1 MPDDRVSLEREVH
14 FLDAVPFSTG
24 AELRLRAGRTAAE
37 QDTFVAIHDG
47 LQSRAI
53 IASVMELRRY
63 RAGESIE
70 DFCRACKTDRMHTV
84 VAADAD
90 GRPIRVDCGYCHS
103 EHNYRGGGRIGFS
116 GQQSRADPAPAV
128 STSRGAG
135 PSSPRPARDSF
146 PIVSERERTGPQ
158 MTPDR
163 EIDLELL
170 LRRVIREETGISPVT
185 PAEKWR
191 GGTLVLRPGT
201 AGLQEKSWPIETFF
215 HKVVMLRN
223 RLRTLEQHVNSA
235 ELPDDVKVKLQ
246 GYISGCYGTLTSF
259 NVLFAEEADQFKGSG
274 GD

>member
-1 MPDDRVSLEREVH
+1 
-14 FLDAVPFSTG
+14 
-24 AELRLRAGRTAAE
+24 
-37 QDTFVAIHDG
+37 
-47 LQSRAI
+47 
-53 IASVMELRRY
+53 MEPRRY

-84 VAADAD
+84 VAADPD

-103 EHNYRGGGRIGFS
+103 EHNYRGGGRIGVAP
-116 GQQSRADPAPAV
+116 GGPERPAQHPE
-128 STSRGAG
+128 SRGAG
-135 PSSPRPARDSF
+135 LSGPRRATPGKEPF
-146 PIVSERERTGPQ
+146 PIVSERERTGPP

-163 EIDLELL
+163 DADLELL
-170 LRRVIREETGISPVT
+170 LRRVIREEAGLTAVA

-201 AGLQEKSWPIETFF
+201 AGLQEKTWPIETFF

-259 NVLFAEEADQFKGSG
+259 NVLFADEDDQFKGAG